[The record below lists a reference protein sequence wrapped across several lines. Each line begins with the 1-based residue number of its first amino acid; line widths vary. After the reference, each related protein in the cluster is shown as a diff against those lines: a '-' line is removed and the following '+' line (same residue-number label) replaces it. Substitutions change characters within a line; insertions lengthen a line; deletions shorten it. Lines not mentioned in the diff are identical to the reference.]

1 VALLDLGVGARYC
14 AKLIRKETFPRIATW
29 LIFEIGVLMSLAAY
43 FASNDHSF
51 VKDALNI
58 TDAIVVTAILA
69 SLFIE
74 QRGVKIQF
82 TWNEQLCL
90 VISSITVAA
99 WALTRTPWIGF
110 AGFQV
115 VMSVAYFPTI
125 ESVWQWK
132 PGRSPEPIET
142 WSVTA
147 LAALIAVVV
156 DATGTHDYL
165 AMLYPLRAFVLCMII
180 VVLVGRW
187 EQKSK
192 THRTLVQ

>member
-125 ESVWQWK
+125 ESVCTHRSGRRRNRNSRL
-132 PGRSPEPIET
+132 PRHALSPPSVCPLYDHRRAGRSLGAEKQDAPHAGPMISSLSVRLRETPIA
-142 WSVTA
+142 S
-147 LAALIAVVV
+147 
-156 DATGTHDYL
+156 
-165 AMLYPLRAFVLCMII
+165 
-180 VVLVGRW
+180 
-187 EQKSK
+187 
-192 THRTLVQ
+192 